1 MHQWCCV
8 SLSLVHHHTILV
20 SEMEE
25 SIGAIESGI
34 DPLPADPSQT
44 CWLCANKWREQRK
57 NSLHPSL
64 SLYLAIFLC
73 LEKTWGQ
80 NYAVWCVSPS
90 CFAFRPLSSTRVGQ
104 NSDLKHR
111 LTYNSWVWMWTELA
125 LTYRVLKWSLCWND
139 RKRNFVFET
148 KLNISIRN

>member
-57 NSLHPSL
+57 KTAFIPL
-64 SLYLAIFLC
+64 FLC
-73 LEKTWGQ
+73 TSQYFSVWKKHEARIMQFGVFHPPALPSGLCHPPGLGKIQTWNTGLHTIHECECEL
-80 NYAVWCVSPS
+80 NWPWPTGCWSGVCVGMTGRGSL
-90 CFAFRPLSSTRVGQ
+90 FL
-104 NSDLKHR
+104 R
-111 LTYNSWVWMWTELA
+111 LN
-125 LTYRVLKWSLCWND
+125 
-139 RKRNFVFET
+139 
-148 KLNISIRN
+148 